1 MSDSCTED
9 LGECIF
15 IKKLKISGVLFEGR
29 ATQAQKTYQI
39 GQNGL
44 CVLGTIY
51 KRTPEIFN
59 SFMKIHSPRSPL
71 QESLISFLWTFFFYQ
86 YMLANSVR

>member
-1 MSDSCTED
+1 MSDSCSGD
-9 LGECIF
+9 LGECYF

-44 CVLGTIY
+44 CILGAIL

-59 SFMKIHSPRSPL
+59 FFMK
-71 QESLISFLWTFFFYQ
+71 
-86 YMLANSVR
+86 

>member
-1 MSDSCTED
+1 MIDSCSGD
-9 LGECIF
+9 LGECYF

-44 CVLGTIY
+44 CVIGQVLSSKGLQ
-51 KRTPEIFN
+51 KFLVF
-59 SFMKIHSPRSPL
+59 FMK
-71 QESLISFLWTFFFYQ
+71 
-86 YMLANSVR
+86 